1 MIKLIYLFILTFGV
15 ISCSSDEET
24 AINNSDLIGNWNW
37 TSTGGGFSG
46 DLNETPITTGK
57 TYNLNLNANY
67 TYFLL
72 ENQTEISS
80 GTYELTMRESIYS
93 QETERFISYSDSFE
107 QPQSLV
113 ISGVIRAFEN
123 TNLSIS
129 DNNHDGIGS
138 IFEKIE

>member
-1 MIKLIYLFILTFGV
+1 MIKLIYLYILTFGV

-46 DLNETPITTGK
+46 DLNETPTTTGK

-67 TYFLL
+67 TYSLL

-80 GTYELTMRESIYS
+80 GTYELTIRESIYS
-93 QETERFISYSDSFE
+93 QETERFIKY
-107 QPQSLV
+107 
-113 ISGVIRAFEN
+113 
-123 TNLSIS
+123 
-129 DNNHDGIGS
+129 
-138 IFEKIE
+138 